1 MLPPDLK
8 PILSIYCRM
17 SHQNK
22 WLLSHFLQS
31 ISVFYYHLR
40 FLELQIIHAAQQKR
54 RHCLLL
60 PMVKTQALSKH
71 MVAIFFCIST
81 PRAGDI

>member
-1 MLPPDLK
+1 MILRSGVLFLRQETHPFPPTPPDLK

-31 ISVFYYHLR
+31 ISVFYYHL
-40 FLELQIIHAAQQKR
+40 
-54 RHCLLL
+54 
-60 PMVKTQALSKH
+60 
-71 MVAIFFCIST
+71 ST
-81 PRAGDI
+81 AKEATLFTVTHGENPG